1 MIRTPLDD
9 KNREAMQDLFSK
21 LEKVVTGDL
30 LVFFG
35 GLSDGVDGLVK
46 DLVEDLN
53 KVKTKS
59 KKISFVLTTS
69 GGSLTPVQKM
79 VQVFRHFYSEVD
91 FIVPDYAYSAGT
103 ILCMSGDRILMN
115 YFSNLGPID
124 PQVETKDG
132 KYVSALGYLDKISGM
147 LEKAKNKTLT
157 EAEFLILK
165 DFDLAE
171 LRFYEMSKELAI
183 DLLKKWLANYKF
195 KNWIHKST
203 GSPATLAEKEKRAE
217 EIANVLSDSN
227 KWKSHGRPISMQEL
241 LDLKLQIDDF
251 DRNPSLSKALN
262 EYYNCLTEYIRL
274 HKYSTFIQ
282 TRLFL

>member
-59 KKISFVLTTS
+59 KKISIVLTTS

-103 ILCMSGDRILMN
+103 ILCML
-115 YFSNLGPID
+115 
-124 PQVETKDG
+124 
-132 KYVSALGYLDKISGM
+132 
-147 LEKAKNKTLT
+147 
-157 EAEFLILK
+157 FLITS
-165 DFDLAE
+165 LAPS
-171 LRFYEMSKELAI
+171 LRNIPII
-183 DLLKKWLANYKF
+183 DLL
-195 KNWIHKST
+195 
-203 GSPATLAEKEKRAE
+203 RAL
-217 EIANVLSDSN
+217 I
-227 KWKSHGRPISMQEL
+227 G
-241 LDLKLQIDDF
+241 
-251 DRNPSLSKALN
+251 
-262 EYYNCLTEYIRL
+262 
-274 HKYSTFIQ
+274 
-282 TRLFL
+282 